1 MSLGALIVMP
11 TRQIRVGA
19 MRRIASK
26 ALRRNWGAMVL
37 ASVWVTQ
44 YEEMD
49 VEHPFLE
56 GGFCQLR
63 RCLG

>member
-1 MSLGALIVMP
+1 
-11 TRQIRVGA
+11 
-19 MRRIASK
+19 
-26 ALRRNWGAMVL
+26 MVL

-56 GGFCQLR
+56 GGFCQPRLR
-63 RCLG
+63 MG